1 MPVWVINNDTG
12 KEERMIL
19 KGDHPLFTEWDRF
32 LATQQAGNIYQTGLF
47 YSTYSLTKFY
57 DPCLVIVLSNGVVAG
72 GVLGVIQRYSFGVF
86 SRLTARGLV
95 LGGPVV
101 SGNDPRIVEK
111 TLNIL
116 QHEFRGKALYVQIRS
131 LSDPSHMAPLFHKAG
146 FKTEDHLNI
155 LLDLTQDEGTLWA
168 RVNSKRKNEIRKG
181 QKSGLVVT
189 EKSDHEGMAEA
200 YSILTEVYSRARI
213 PLPEP
218 VFFNNLLGMN
228 GPSSGLRIFLGYLNE
243 EVAGCMLVLVYPGR
257 VIDYYAGSYS
267 RFYSKCPNDFI
278 TWEVVKWSVR
288 MGYQVFDFG
297 GAGKPGDRYGVRDFK
312 LKFGGDLVSLPRFEK
327 VLNPFMMKIASAG
340 YHVWRT
346 VKGIFK

>member
-1 MPVWVINNDTG
+1 MS
-12 KEERMIL
+12 L
-19 KGDHPLFTEWDRF
+19 AGDSPLISEWDRF
-32 LATQQAGNIYQTGLF
+32 LGTQQEGNVFQTGLF
-47 YSTYSLTKFY
+47 YSTYSLARFY
-57 DPCLVIVLSNGVVAG
+57 DPCLVIVVSSGAIAG
-72 GVLGVIQRYSFGVF
+72 GVLGVIQRYSFGIF
-86 SRLTARGLV
+86 SRFTARGLI

-101 SGNDPRIVEK
+101 NGNDPVTVEK
-111 TLNIL
+111 ILNIL
-116 QHEFRGKALYVQIRS
+116 LQEFRGKALYVQIRS
-131 LSDPSHMAPLFHKAG
+131 LFDPSLMTPLFHKAG

-155 LLDLTQDEGTLWA
+155 LVDLKQDEGTLWA

-181 QKSGLVVT
+181 LKSGLVVT
-189 EKSDHEGMAEA
+189 EKSNTEGMEQA

-213 PLPEP
+213 PLPGP
-218 VFFNNLLGMN
+218 DFFHNLLRMSD
-228 GPSSGLRIFLGYLNE
+228 PSSGLKIFLGYHNE

-278 TWEVVKWSVR
+278 TWEVVKWSLR

-297 GAGKPGDRYGVRDFK
+297 GAGKPGDSYGVRDFK

-327 VLNPFMMKIASAG
+327 VLNPFMMKLASSG
-340 YHVWRT
+340 YHFWRT